1 MNLIMAGLDWYHAPI
16 DLREAL
22 SFTRGQVVEL
32 NRRLWKDP
40 RIEGCALLSTCNR
53 TELYLSCG
61 DGVDVDP
68 GELLCEAA
76 GVDHARFAQVFTICK
91 GRQAARR
98 LMEVAGGL
106 RSQIWGEDQIVTQ
119 VKGAIQTAREAGTA
133 DSVLETLFRN
143 AAAAGKEIKSKVRFV
158 GVPRSAAQ
166 SGVEKLAAHLDG
178 LAGKKALVIGNGEMG
193 RLAADL
199 LHAAGC
205 AVTVTLRSYHHGQ
218 TVVPAGCAVTAYEK
232 RYDAME
238 GMDLVL
244 SATTSPHYTV
254 AAYELAELSRP
265 PKVLVDLAI
274 PRDIEPGVGELPGF
288 TLYNVDDLGV
298 EVCRDIPP
306 EAEEILEKYLS
317 QLEQWENYRSCLPGL
332 ERVKQAVTARVLST
346 DLDGPEARDLVEL
359 AVSRA
364 VDLLSGG
371 LKESLTPEDLERAAR
386 KIEVHTAARPKWSQ
400 PSEKPF
406 RFPLFVDLAGKKA
419 VIVGGGAVACRRAG
433 VLSRFGAEVVMIAPR
448 CKSLPQGVQWL
459 QRPYAPGDLA
469 GAELAVSAT
478 DDRSVNRA
486 VGEEARALGIPVSV
500 ADAPDECTF
509 FFPAVCTGE
518 NIVAGVAGRGDD
530 HARTARAAKAIRAVL
545 EGLE

>member
-1 MNLIMAGLDWYHAPI
+1 MAGLDWHRAPI
-16 DLREAL
+16 DLREKL

-32 NRRLWKDP
+32 NRRLWKDA
-40 RIEGCALLSTCNR
+40 RVEGCALLSTCNR
-53 TELYLSCG
+53 TELYLSCA
-61 DGVDVDP
+61 DGVEADA
-68 GELLCEAA
+68 GALLCAAA
-76 GVDHARFAQVFTICK
+76 GVEYALFGETFVSCR
-91 GRQAARR
+91 GREAARR

-119 VKGAIQTAREAGTA
+119 VKGAIQAAREAGTA

-143 AAAAGKEIKSKVRFV
+143 AAAAGKEIKSRVRFV

-166 SGVEKLAAHLDG
+166 SGVEKLETVLGG
-178 LAGKKALVIGNGEMG
+178 LAGKKGLVIGNGEMG

-199 LHAAGC
+199 LRAAGC
-205 AVTVTLRSYHHGQ
+205 AVTITLRSYHHGQ
-218 TVVPAGCAVTAYEK
+218 TVVPAGCAVVPYEG

-238 GMDLVL
+238 GLDLVL

-254 AAYELAELSRP
+254 TAWELAQLVHP
-265 PKVLVDLAI
+265 PRVLADLAI
-274 PRDIEPGVGELPGF
+274 PRDIEPAVGELPGF

-298 EVCRDIPP
+298 EVCRNIPP
-306 EAEEILEKYLS
+306 EAEEIVEKYLS
-317 QLEQWENYRSCLPGL
+317 QLEQWENYKNCLPGL

-346 DLDGPEARDLVEL
+346 DLEGPEARELVEL

-371 LKESLTPEDLERAAR
+371 LKESLTPEDLDRAAR
-386 KIEVHTAARPKWSQ
+386 KIELHTAARPRWKQ
-400 PSEKPF
+400 PAEKPF
-406 RFPLFVDLAGKKA
+406 RFPLFVELAGKRA

-433 VLSRFGAEVVMIAPR
+433 VLSRFGVEVLVIAPR
-448 CKSLPQGVQWL
+448 CKGLPSGVTWL
-459 QRPYAPGDLA
+459 RRPYAPGDLA

-478 DDRSVNRA
+478 DDRAVNRA

-500 ADAPDECTF
+500 ADAPEECTF

-518 NIVAGVAGRGDD
+518 NLVAGVAGRGDD

>member
-1 MNLIMAGLDWYHAPI
+1 MAGLDWHRALI
-16 DLREAL
+16 DLRESL
-22 SFTRGQVVEL
+22 SFTRSQVVEL
-32 NRRLWKDP
+32 NRRLWRDP
-40 RIEGCALLSTCNR
+40 GVEGCVLLSTCNR

-61 DGVDVDP
+61 DGAGPDAAA
-68 GELLCEAA
+68 LLCAAA
-76 GVDHARFAQVFTICK
+76 GVAYAPLAGSFTAFQ
-91 GRQAARR
+91 GREAARH

-143 AAAAGKEIKSKVRFV
+143 AAAAGKEMKSRVRLT

-166 SGVEKLAAHLDG
+166 SGVEKLAEALGG
-178 LAGKKALVIGNGEMG
+178 LAGRRGLVIGNGEMG
-193 RLAADL
+193 RLAAQL
-199 LHAAGC
+199 LRAAGC
-205 AVTVTLRSYHHGQ
+205 AVTITLRSYHHGQ
-218 TVVPAGCAVTAYEK
+218 TVVPAGCAVVPYEG

-254 AAYELAELSRP
+254 AAYQLAELARP
-265 PKVLVDLAI
+265 PRVLADLAI
-274 PRDIEPGVGELPGF
+274 PRDIEPAVGELPGF

-298 EVCRDIPP
+298 SVCRDIPP
-306 EAEEILEKYLS
+306 QAEEIVEKYLS

-364 VDLLSGG
+364 VDLLSGS
-371 LKESLTPEDLERAAR
+371 LRESLTPEDLERAAR
-386 KIEVHTAARPKWSQ
+386 KIEVHTAARPRWSQ
-400 PSEKPF
+400 PEERPF
-406 RFPLFVDLAGKKA
+406 RFPLFVDLTGKRA

-433 VLSRFGAEVVMIAPR
+433 VLVRFGAEVSLIAPR
-448 CKSLPQGVQWL
+448 CKSLPQGVRWL
-459 QRPYAPGDLA
+459 QRPYAAGDLA

-478 DDRSVNRA
+478 DDRAVNRA

-500 ADAPDECTF
+500 ADAPEECTF
-509 FFPAVCTGE
+509 FFPAVCAGQG
-518 NIVAGVAGRGDD
+518 IVAGVAGKGDD
-530 HARTARAAKAIRAVL
+530 HARTARAAKAIRSVL

>member
-1 MNLIMAGLDWYHAPI
+1 MAGLDWHRAPI
-16 DLREAL
+16 DLRESL
-22 SFTRGQVVEL
+22 SFTRSQVVEL
-32 NRRLWKDP
+32 NRRLWRDP
-40 RIEGCALLSTCNR
+40 GVEGCVLLSTCNR

-61 DGVDVDP
+61 DGAGPDAAA
-68 GELLCEAA
+68 LLCAAA
-76 GVDHARFAQVFTICK
+76 GVAYAPLAGSFTAFQ
-91 GRQAARR
+91 GREAARH

-143 AAAAGKEIKSKVRFV
+143 AAAAGKEMKSRVRLT

-166 SGVEKLAAHLDG
+166 SGVEKLAEALGG
-178 LAGKKALVIGNGEMG
+178 LAGRRGLVIGNGEMG
-193 RLAADL
+193 RLAAQL
-199 LHAAGC
+199 LRAAGC
-205 AVTVTLRSYHHGQ
+205 AVTITLRSYHHGQ
-218 TVVPAGCAVTAYEK
+218 TVVPAGCAVVPYEG

-254 AAYELAELSRP
+254 AAYQLAELARP
-265 PKVLVDLAI
+265 PRVLADLAI
-274 PRDIEPGVGELPGF
+274 PRDIEPAVGELPGF

-298 EVCRDIPP
+298 SVCRDIPP
-306 EAEEILEKYLS
+306 QAEEIVEKYLS

-364 VDLLSGG
+364 VDLLSGS
-371 LKESLTPEDLERAAR
+371 LRESLTPEDLERAAR
-386 KIEVHTAARPKWSQ
+386 KIEVHTAARPRWSQ
-400 PSEKPF
+400 PEERPF
-406 RFPLFVDLAGKKA
+406 RFPLFVDLTGKRA

-433 VLSRFGAEVVMIAPR
+433 VLVRFGAEVSLIAPR
-448 CKSLPQGVQWL
+448 CKSLPQGVRWL
-459 QRPYAPGDLA
+459 QRPYAAGDLA

-478 DDRSVNRA
+478 DDRAVNRA

-500 ADAPDECTF
+500 ADAPEECTF
-509 FFPAVCTGE
+509 FFPAVCAGQG
-518 NIVAGVAGRGDD
+518 IVAGVAGKGDD
-530 HARTARAAKAIRAVL
+530 HARTARAAKAIRSVL

>member
-1 MNLIMAGLDWYHAPI
+1 MNLIMAGLDWHRAPI
-16 DLREAL
+16 DLRESL
-22 SFTRGQVVEL
+22 SFTRSQVVEL
-32 NRRLWKDP
+32 NRRLWRDP
-40 RIEGCALLSTCNR
+40 GVEGCVLLSTCNR

-61 DGVDVDP
+61 DGAGPDAAA
-68 GELLCEAA
+68 LLCAAA
-76 GVDHARFAQVFTICK
+76 GVAYAPLAGSFTAFQ
-91 GRQAARR
+91 GREAARH

-143 AAAAGKEIKSKVRFV
+143 AAAAGKEMKSRVRLT

-166 SGVEKLAAHLDG
+166 SGVEKLAEALGG
-178 LAGKKALVIGNGEMG
+178 LAGRRGLVIGNGEMG
-193 RLAADL
+193 RLAAQL
-199 LHAAGC
+199 LRAAGC
-205 AVTVTLRSYHHGQ
+205 AVTITLRSYHHGQ
-218 TVVPAGCAVTAYEK
+218 TVVPAGCAVVPYEG

-254 AAYELAELSRP
+254 AAYQLAELARP
-265 PKVLVDLAI
+265 PRVLADLAI
-274 PRDIEPGVGELPGF
+274 PRDIEPAVGELPGF

-298 EVCRDIPP
+298 SVCRDIPP
-306 EAEEILEKYLS
+306 QAEEIVEKYLS

-364 VDLLSGG
+364 VDLLSGS
-371 LKESLTPEDLERAAR
+371 LRESLTPEDLERAAR
-386 KIEVHTAARPKWSQ
+386 KIEVHTAARPRWSQ
-400 PSEKPF
+400 PEERPF
-406 RFPLFVDLAGKKA
+406 RFPLFVDLTGKRA

-433 VLSRFGAEVVMIAPR
+433 VLVRFGAEVSLIAPR
-448 CKSLPQGVQWL
+448 CKSLPQGVRWL
-459 QRPYAPGDLA
+459 QRPYAAGDLA

-478 DDRSVNRA
+478 DDRAVNRA

-500 ADAPDECTF
+500 ADAPEECTF
-509 FFPAVCTGE
+509 FFPAVCAGQG
-518 NIVAGVAGRGDD
+518 IVAGVAGKGDD
-530 HARTARAAKAIRAVL
+530 HARTARAAKAIRSVL